1 MTPMVRCILWANV
14 LVFALQVAFIPT
26 INELCSLSYIGAE
39 GFSPHQ
45 LVTYSFLHAGF
56 FHLFFNML
64 IIVLFGMVLEHVVGA
79 KRFLILYFTS
89 VVIAAMAQM
98 GVNMYEMYQL
108 TGTAFPVI
116 DEQNWVFGF
125 PGVSEGF
132 GGEVLGL
139 YFSKTMG
146 ASGAAFG
153 LLVAFAY
160 LFPNEKLYF
169 LLVPIPIKAKWL
181 VLAYVGLEIYLT
193 FSGGPSDNVAHV
205 AHLGGGLVGLVLIWY
220 WLRNNT
226 IQRWRPIK

>member
-14 LVFALQVAFIPT
+14 LMFALQVMFTPEV
-26 INELCSLSYIGAE
+26 NEWFSLSYIGAD
-39 GFSPHQ
+39 GFSTHQ
-45 LVTYSFLHAGF
+45 LVTYSFLHAGL

-64 IIVLFGMVLEHVVGA
+64 IIVLFGLILEHVLGA
-79 KRFLILYFTS
+79 KRFLIFYITS
-89 VVIAAMAQM
+89 VVVAAMAQM

-125 PGVSEGF
+125 PGISQGF
-132 GGEVLGL
+132 SGEALGL

-181 VLAYVGLEIYLT
+181 VLAYVGLEVYLT
-193 FSGGPSDNVAHV
+193 FNGGPADNVAHV
-205 AHLGGGLVGLVLIWY
+205 AHLGGGLVGLTLIWY
-220 WLRNNT
+220 WLRTNV
-226 IQRWRPIK
+226 IRRLIPRR

>member
-1 MTPMVRCILWANV
+1 
-14 LVFALQVAFIPT
+14 
-26 INELCSLSYIGAE
+26 
-39 GFSPHQ
+39 
-45 LVTYSFLHAGF
+45 
-56 FHLFFNML
+56 ML
-64 IIVLFGMVLEHVVGA
+64 IIVLFGIILESVLGV

-89 VVIAAMAQM
+89 VVVAAMAQM
-98 GVNMYEMYQL
+98 GVNMYDMYQL

-125 PGVSEGF
+125 PGISEGF
-132 GGEVLGL
+132 GREVLGL

-181 VLAYVGLEIYLT
+181 VLAYVALEVYLT
-193 FSGGPSDNVAHV
+193 FTSTPADNVAHV
-205 AHLGGGLVGLVLIWY
+205 AHLGGGFVGLVLIWH
-220 WLRNNT
+220 WLRTNV
-226 IQRWRPIK
+226 IRRLIPRS